1 MSAIDGYRSVQRDA
15 RTPSPYIGRQDPGAF
30 NSVQIDNAVS
40 AQNKPRKLYRILVA
54 NDDSFQ
60 LRIILHTLHSLGV
73 FLADEAENGLVAVDK
88 ARGTTYEAIILDLD
102 MPIMT
107 GYEAC

>member
-1 MSAIDGYRSVQRDA
+1 MMSAIDGHRSVQRDA
-15 RTPSPYIGRQDPGAF
+15 RTPSPYIGRQGPGAF
-30 NSVQIDNAVS
+30 NSVQIDNIVS
-40 AQNKPRKLYRILVA
+40 QNKPRKLYRILVA